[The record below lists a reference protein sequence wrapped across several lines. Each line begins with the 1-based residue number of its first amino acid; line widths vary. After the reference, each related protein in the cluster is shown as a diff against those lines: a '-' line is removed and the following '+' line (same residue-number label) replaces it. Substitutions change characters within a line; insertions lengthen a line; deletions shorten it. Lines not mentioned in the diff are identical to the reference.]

1 MAEKRNKSP
10 RSDAGHHPF
19 AQLSHLIQEAGIRLE
34 PEEEPA
40 SAPVPASPP
49 SAGAEPESDD
59 PVELFAHAMEGIE
72 RKHWRRD
79 PAPTVSQPA
88 SWVTVDLEAEDER
101 LFQEAIANDAVPPIL
116 NHPEYIEGWVGVAG
130 QRFLPNLRNGVYS
143 IQGSIDLHGL
153 SRIEARQAVEDFL
166 LRMSRERSCCVKIVH
181 GRGINSPSD
190 KAVLKELLQRWLA
203 TRRMSHCVLA
213 YASAPYPDGG
223 VGAIY
228 VLLRRPSGKT

>member
-1 MAEKRNKSP
+1 MAGKRNKTP
-10 RSDAGHHPF
+10 GSDAGHHSF
-19 AQLSHLIQEAGIRLE
+19 AQLSNLIQKAGIRLE
-34 PEEEPA
+34 PDAKTA

-49 SAGAEPESDD
+49 STCVERESDD
-59 PVELFAHAMEGIE
+59 PAELFARAMEGVE

-79 PAPTVSQPA
+79 PAPTVSRPA
-88 SWVTVDLEAEDER
+88 ASAPVDIEAEDER

-143 IQGSIDLHGL
+143 IQSSIDLHGL
-153 SRIEARQAVEDFL
+153 SRIEARQAVEHFL
-166 LRMSRERSCCVKIVH
+166 IRMSRERSCCVKIVH

-203 TRRMSHCVLA
+203 TRKMSHCVLA
-213 YASAPYPDGG
+213 YASAPYTDGG

-228 VLLRRPSGKT
+228 VLLRRSSGKT